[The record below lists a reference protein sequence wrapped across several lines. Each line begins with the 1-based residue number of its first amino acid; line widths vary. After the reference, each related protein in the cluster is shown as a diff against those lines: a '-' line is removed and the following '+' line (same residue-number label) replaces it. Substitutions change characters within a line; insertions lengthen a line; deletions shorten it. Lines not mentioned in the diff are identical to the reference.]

1 MKAENKVNNQGFSL
15 VELIV
20 TILISSMVMTMVM
33 IFVSVTRNSYDRVN
47 KDTVLQ
53 TEAQMATSYIGD
65 IAIEAKKCEFTSFSD
80 GGLNYQVLSIKA
92 PDAEYVSGTKYDYYY
107 IILFENDTKTLR
119 FCKVKDDAILQA
131 DGTYEL
137 PSDSELVFAAGTND
151 IDYKTMLGSGHKNVI
166 GNKRAL
172 LAQYVT
178 GMNVT
183 IPDTTSGEKLVRIQ
197 LTFTYGDSVYTTT
210 KNIASRNLK

>member
-1 MKAENKVNNQGFSL
+1 MKVKKRINNQGYSL

-20 TILISSMVMTMVM
+20 TVLISGMITTMVM
-33 IFVSVTRNSYDRVN
+33 IFVTVSRNSYDRVN

-65 IAIEAKKCEFTSFSD
+65 IAIEAKECHYTGFSD
-80 GGLNYQVLSIKA
+80 EDGTYQVLSIKA

-107 IILFENDTKTLR
+107 IILLEENSNILR
-119 FCKVKDDAILQA
+119 FCKVKDDATLQA
-131 DGTYEL
+131 DGTYVL
-137 PSDSELVFAAGTND
+137 PDDSELVFTAGTND
-151 IDYKTMLGSGHKNVI
+151 IDYKTMLGTGHKNII

-178 GMNVT
+178 DMRVT
-183 IPDTTSGEKLVRIQ
+183 IPDITSRERLVQIQ
-197 LTFTYGDSVYTTT
+197 LTFTYQDVVYQAT
-210 KNIASRNLK
+210 KNIASRNIK

>member
-1 MKAENKVNNQGFSL
+1 MKSEKIINNQGYSL

-20 TILISSMVMTMVM
+20 TILVSSMVMTMVM
-33 IFVSVTRNSYDRVN
+33 IFISISTKSYDRIN

-65 IAIEAKKCEFTSFSD
+65 IAIEAKKCEITSFLD
-80 GGLNYQVLSIKA
+80 GGYQYQVLSIKA

-107 IILFENDTKTLR
+107 IILYEIDKKTLR
-119 FCKVKDDAILQA
+119 FCKVKDDAILKA

-137 PSDSELVFAAGTND
+137 PSDSELVFTAGTND
-151 IDYKTMLGSGHKNVI
+151 IDYKTMLGAGHKNVI

-172 LAQYVT
+172 LAQYVSN
-178 GMNVT
+178 MNVT
-183 IPDTTSGEKLVRIQ
+183 IPDITTGERLVQLQ
-197 LTFTYGDSVYTTT
+197 LTFTYRDSVYTTT
-210 KNIASRNLK
+210 KNIASRNL